1 MSGENTVISGATRT
15 RRDLLA
21 AAAAA
26 PRFRAARLRRFITAA
41 LLAVGLPEKD
51 AAICAD
57 LMVRADL
64 QGADGHGIFR
74 LPQYVRRIKGGAVN
88 VKPRVRVAREAAGM
102 ALVDGDNGMGHV
114 VMSFAART
122 AIRKAKSAG
131 AAWVGVKNSN
141 HAGPAS
147 LYAAMPLEHDMI
159 GLYIAVGNANHMAP
173 WGGIDLLLSTN
184 PIAIA
189 VPGREGPVVLDMA
202 TTVAAYGKVKTAA
215 QRGDTMPEGWM
226 IDHTG
231 RPLTDPKRSGEG
243 LLVPIGG
250 YKGYGLALMFGLLAG
265 TLNGAAMGSET
276 IDFNADDVS
285 ATNTGHAIVALSI
298 SRFGKVAEFKR
309 RVDKVVRELRGSRH
323 MPGVERIWLPG
334 EQSRAKFEE
343 RSRLGVPLPEP
354 LRASL
359 DKLAGELKIA
369 ALKA

>member
-1 MSGENTVISGATRT
+1 MDPADSTQQR
-15 RRDLLA
+15 L
-21 AAAAA
+21 
-26 PRFRAARLRRFITAA
+26 PAARLRRFIGDA
-41 LLAVGLPEKD
+41 LLAVGLPRKD
-51 AAICAD
+51 AATCAE

-64 QGADGHGIFR
+64 HGADGHGIFR

-88 VKPRVRVAREAAGM
+88 VKPKVRIAREAAGM

-122 AIRKAKSAG
+122 AIRKARTAG
-131 AAWVGVKNSN
+131 AAWIGVKNSN

-159 GLYIAVGNANHMAP
+159 GLYLAVGNANHMAP

-189 VPGREGPVVLDMA
+189 VPGHKEGPVVLDMA

-215 QRGDTMPEGWM
+215 QRGETMPEGWM
-226 IDHTG
+226 IDHAG
-231 RPLTDPKRSGEG
+231 RPLTDPRRSSEG
-243 LLVPIGG
+243 LLMPIGG

-265 TLNGAAMGSET
+265 TLNGAAVGSET
-276 IDFNADDVS
+276 IDFNADDVTP
-285 ATNTGHAIVALSI
+285 TNTGHAIVALAI

-309 RVDKVVRELRGSRH
+309 RVDSLARELRASRK
-323 MPGVERIWLPG
+323 MVGVERIWLPG
-334 EQSRAKFEE
+334 EQSRVKFAE
-343 RSRLGVPLPEP
+343 RSRLGVPIPGA

-359 DKLAGELKIA
+359 AKLAGDLGIP
-369 ALKA
+369 AL